1 LILQPV
7 TLRGASVRLE
17 PLTIGHVP
25 ALTRVG
31 LDPELWRW
39 QPKVIAT
46 ADDMREYVQAALDQQ
61 TQGEGLPFVIV
72 DPISEQVVGSTRYF
86 DVALRHRRLEIGA
99 TWIARSHQRTALN
112 TEAKLLLLTHAF
124 ETLGAGKVVLKTE
137 MLNEQS
143 RRAILRLGAIEEGRF
158 RRHLL
163 ADSGRPR
170 DMVYFSILEAEWPTV
185 KARLREKL
193 EAYR

>member
-17 PLTIGHVP
+17 PLTIEHVP
-25 ALTRVG
+25 AHTRVG

-61 TQGEGLPFVIV
+61 NHGDGLPFVII
-72 DPISEQVVGSTRYF
+72 DPASEQVVGSTRYF

-124 ETLGAGKVVLKTE
+124 ETLGAAKVVLKTE

-158 RRHLL
+158 RRQ
-163 ADSGRPR
+163 DRKS
-170 DMVYFSILEAEWPTV
+170 VV
-185 KARLREKL
+185 
-193 EAYR
+193 

>member
-1 LILQPV
+1 MVLEPV
-7 TLRGASVRLE
+7 TLRGTSVRLE

-46 ADDMREYVQAALDQQ
+46 PGDMHEYVQAALDQQ
-61 TQGEGLPFVIV
+61 SKGEGLPYVII
-72 DPISEQVVGSTRYF
+72 DPTSEQVVGSTRYF
-86 DVALRHRRLEIGA
+86 DIVLRHRRLEIGA
-99 TWIARSHQRTALN
+99 TWIARSHQRTAIN

-158 RRHLL
+158 RRHLFT
-163 ADSGRPR
+163 DSGRPR
-170 DMVYFSILEAEWPTV
+170 DMVYFSILEAEWPGV
-185 KARLREKL
+185 KAGLREKL
-193 EAYR
+193 QATR